1 MKRKKIEVTIAAW
14 MAGAIISWGQGFAA
28 ERYYVSPAGS
38 NSNPGTREKP
48 WASPGYG
55 SRRLQPGDTL
65 VLLDGTY
72 TLKTYDDD
80 IITPPSGREDAWVTI
95 QGEDGARPVLAG
107 RDNLLTAVDL
117 SGKSYVRLENLEI
130 THDSS
135 ASGASRFFRDGIEI
149 LERPA
154 SHIVLRDLLIHHIDE
169 MGMNIGD
176 VDDLLIEN
184 CRIEHCGFGAL
195 AGPLGRQ
202 GGWRNVVIRNC
213 RLSYSGHYYQ
223 GGDGSNRP
231 YDRPDG
237 FGIEP
242 SAGPILIED
251 TIAEH
256 NCGDGLD
263 SKAERTVIRR
273 CIVANNSCDGVKLWG
288 TGSRLENTLIFG
300 RGDGRNEATP
310 WAAVVIDQ
318 VERKDATFEIVNCTV
333 DDEVGRNYLMYVQY
347 SSSVPVQ
354 LTVVNTIF
362 SGRGQ
367 DSQENLLYE
376 KLSAHIPRIGLPS
389 RFAIACG
396 GATDA
401 DGRPADTTE
410 RFDAEYLAE
419 IAGASN
425 LAARICSIE
434 QIGWD
439 LDAQRF
445 TDDRDE
451 PLEAMIKI
459 YPWDWM
465 EDEPNAEVLPS
476 SRTRIYPGAWVRL
489 LADKTMMALLWHMFP
504 DGENLLPTFLDRPPR
519 GEWVAKPRRGWDGE
533 HVYLP
538 GQPVGAVPEDEVGPL
553 LFQAHCPLPVFP
565 AARGQAHAAV
575 SVWMVGGEPAGL
587 SFRESRGPVTGPA
600 ARFVPHILR
609 G

>member
-1 MKRKKIEVTIAAW
+1 MAYPPFRREPVQTPSLFLARLRELGLDEPNPDGEPYWVTDAAYVLGEEA
-14 MAGAIISWGQGFAA
+14 AGA
-28 ERYYVSPAGS
+28 
-38 NSNPGTREKP
+38 
-48 WASPGYG
+48 
-55 SRRLQPGDTL
+55 
-65 VLLDGTY
+65 LLDAARGVQKRCYQAVEELVASGDFAYFGIRDRAMQAAIAQSWRAKDAPLYGRMDFSFAPDGTPMLLDY
-72 TLKTYDDD
+72 EADS
-80 IITPPSGREDAWVTI
+80 PFG
-95 QGEDGARPVLAG
+95 LAE
-107 RDNLLTAVDL
+107 A
-117 SGKSYVRLENLEI
+117 SYVQWEWFEAWQ
-130 THDSS
+130 S
-135 ASGASRFFRDGIEI
+135 ASGR
-149 LERPA
+149 
-154 SHIVLRDLLIHHIDE
+154 
-169 MGMNIGD
+169 
-176 VDDLLIEN
+176 
-184 CRIEHCGFGAL
+184 GA
-195 AGPLGRQ
+195 
-202 GGWRNVVIRNC
+202 
-213 RLSYSGHYYQ
+213 
-223 GGDGSNRP
+223 
-231 YDRPDG
+231 
-237 FGIEP
+237 
-242 SAGPILIED
+242 
-251 TIAEH
+251 
-256 NCGDGLD
+256 
-263 SKAERTVIRR
+263 
-273 CIVANNSCDGVKLWG
+273 
-288 TGSRLENTLIFG
+288 
-300 RGDGRNEATP
+300 
-310 WAAVVIDQ
+310 
-318 VERKDATFEIVNCTV
+318 
-333 DDEVGRNYLMYVQY
+333 
-347 SSSVPVQ
+347 
-354 LTVVNTIF
+354 
-362 SGRGQ
+362 

-396 GATDA
+396 GATGA

-419 IAGASN
+419 LAGASN

-504 DGENLLPTFLDRPPR
+504 DGENLLPTFLDRPPQ
-519 GEWVAKPRRGWDGE
+519 GAFVAKPRRGWDGE

-553 LFQAHCPLPVFP
+553 LFQAPCPLPVFP
-565 AARGQAHAAV
+565 AARGEVHAAV